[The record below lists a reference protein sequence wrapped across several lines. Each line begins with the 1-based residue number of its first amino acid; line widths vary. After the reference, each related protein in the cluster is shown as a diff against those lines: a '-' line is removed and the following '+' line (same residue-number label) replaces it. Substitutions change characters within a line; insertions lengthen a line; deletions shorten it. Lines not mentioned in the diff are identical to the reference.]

1 MAHQF
6 AHTFLMA
13 KEQPVIAAYAVGEA
27 CFVLGSDHCPS
38 MGSCQ
43 GTGAGKERR

>member
-1 MAHQF
+1 MAHQI
-6 AHTFLMA
+6 AHKFHMA

-27 CFVLGSDHCPS
+27 CFVLGGEHRPS